1 MLRNLQAEGKLTI
14 KFGRISKAGTTNVRY
29 NTQTRQFYGY
39 VMTYDES
46 LFGDASSLGKRM
58 LVFHE
63 VVHVILF
70 DSLKWMNPNKS
81 FKDYD
86 NEHHEKMVKDQN
98 INSWLKKL
106 FPGFTEE
113 KYEMLRYAGT
123 EDSPVFKDELT
134 KPEQGFYKKFL
145 SDQGIIV
152 DAKAK

>member
-1 MLRNLQAEGKLTI
+1 MPAAWANG
-14 KFGRISKAGTTNVRY
+14 
-29 NTQTRQFYGY
+29 
-39 VMTYDES
+39 S
-46 LFGDASSLGKRM
+46 LFWYTVPD
-58 LVFHE
+58 
-63 VVHVILF
+63 
-70 DSLKWMNPNKS
+70 
-81 FKDYD
+81 
-86 NEHHEKMVKDQN
+86 
-98 INSWLKKL
+98 SWLKKL

>member
-1 MLRNLQAEGKLTI
+1 
-14 KFGRISKAGTTNVRY
+14 
-29 NTQTRQFYGY
+29 
-39 VMTYDES
+39 
-46 LFGDASSLGKRM
+46 M

-106 FPGFTEE
+106 FQDLPREIRNAEICRDG
-113 KYEMLRYAGT
+113 R
-123 EDSPVFKDELT
+123 
-134 KPEQGFYKKFL
+134 
-145 SDQGIIV
+145 
-152 DAKAK
+152 